1 MIMRLTFYD
10 FTEEELQSNRRGF
23 ITPRQKQWV
32 LGMAKGIRA
41 SQRGGFPF
49 VVFFM
54 ILGFGLVLGMN
65 LSNER
70 ARIAFLSDPLN
81 IILLCA
87 AIPVILG
94 IFGLGAF
101 FANRRAAKLER
112 SRLKAAEGVIEWEE
126 ESSRVGP
133 TYFLYVGDAE
143 FKFGEDLSG
152 IFPAGRRGRVFYCE
166 TSMLQLILSHELL
179 D

>member
-1 MIMRLTFYD
+1 MLLTFYE
-10 FTEEELQSNRRGF
+10 FTDEDLNSNQRGL
-23 ITPRQKQWV
+23 ITPRQRQWV

-41 SQRGGFPF
+41 SQRGGFPI
-49 VVFFM
+49 VIFFM

-87 AIPVILG
+87 AIPVSLG

>member
-1 MIMRLTFYD
+1 MLLTFYE
-10 FTEEELQSNRRGF
+10 FTDEDLNSNQRGL
-23 ITPRQKQWV
+23 ITPRQRQWV

-41 SQRGGFPF
+41 SQRGGFPI
-49 VVFFM
+49 VIFFM

-143 FKFGEDLSG
+143 FNWTFDKICIIVGTAYNQRL
-152 IFPAGRRGRVFYCE
+152 
-166 TSMLQLILSHELL
+166 
-179 D
+179 

>member
-1 MIMRLTFYD
+1 MLLTFYE
-10 FTEEELQSNRRGF
+10 FTDEDLNSNQRGL
-23 ITPRQKQWV
+23 ITPRQRQWV

-41 SQRGGFPF
+41 SQRGGFPI
-49 VVFFM
+49 VIFFM